1 MKRFT
6 AIAAFISFV
15 GVLWAQKP
23 APAPAGEWQSMKIIQ
38 TVAPLFPLEL
48 QQLGIRSGEA
58 QVVVS
63 VSAEG
68 KLTDW
73 LVVAYTL
80 RPFADSAVRALR
92 GWKYKSAKLRGE
104 PVDTTSELTF
114 NFKTEG
120 TQVVSQNLSEYLE
133 ARTLRVF
140 GAKYAFKTHTLK
152 ELDKIPTPIVVVS
165 PKYPSSLAEKGV
177 KGRVT
182 IDFYIDQEGNV
193 RMPSASPKEDP
204 RLTGL
209 AIDALSKWK
218 FDPPTVN
225 GKPVLVKVSQVFNFG
240 GADGSG

>member
-6 AIAAFISFV
+6 AMAAFIAFA
-15 GVLWAQKP
+15 GVVSAQKP
-23 APAPAGEWQSMKIIQ
+23 ALAPVGEWQSMKIIQ
-38 TVAPLFPLEL
+38 TEAPLFPIEL
-48 QQLGIRSGEA
+48 QQLGVRSGEA
-58 QVVVS
+58 QVVLS

-80 RPFADSAVRALR
+80 RPFADSAVRALKHWR
-92 GWKYKSAKLRGE
+92 YEPAKLRGE

-114 NFKTEG
+114 NFKIEG
-120 TQVVSQNLSEYLE
+120 TQVVSQNLSEYLQ
-133 ARTLRVF
+133 ARTLQIF
-140 GAKYAFKTHTLK
+140 GPRYAFRAYTLK

-165 PKYPSSLAEKGV
+165 PQYPRALAEKGV

-182 IDFYIDQEGNV
+182 INFYIDQDGNV
-193 RMPSASPKEDP
+193 RMPAASPKEDP

-218 FDPPTVN
+218 FDPPTVH
-225 GKPVLVKVSQVFNFG
+225 GRPVLVKASQVFNFG
-240 GADGSG
+240 TADGSS